1 MNFFI
6 LIAGTA
12 FAIVWRALDI
22 NITLKAKREG
32 IGREETGIV
41 ATKGQLSLWKGVAI
55 VAVILAAAWVAY
67 FTMGEYTPEYKFVP
81 GIIAA
86 LGGVASMVA
95 YYSNKK
101 NIRNRRA
108 KRNIPGGIV

>member
-1 MNFFI
+1 MGLLI

-12 FAIVWRALDI
+12 FTIFWRAADI
-22 NITLKAKREG
+22 NITLEAKAEG
-32 IGREETGIV
+32 IGKEETGVV
-41 ATKGQLSLWKGVAI
+41 ASGGQLVAWKAYVVI
-55 VAVILAAAWVAY
+55 SVILTASWVA
-67 FTMGEYTPEYKFVP
+67 FFNIEPEYEFVP

-86 LGGVASMVA
+86 LGGVASMIA

-108 KRNIPGGIV
+108 KRKQNS